1 MKTLITKT
9 GKLINL
15 TPPDTRTV
23 EEILDEFNKT
33 GFQLF
38 QPYYKPIDEYIEI
51 NVSDETFK
59 FIESVAT
66 IEVNH
71 WGDKTY
77 IINNLRFKI
86 AEKEN

>member
-9 GKLINL
+9 GKFISL
-15 TPPDTRTV
+15 TPPDTRII
-23 EEILDEFNKT
+23 EEIMNEFCST
-33 GFQLF
+33 GLNLF
-38 QPYYKPIDEYIEI
+38 QPSYEPIEEYIEI

-66 IEVNH
+66 IEVEC
-71 WGDKTY
+71 WGNKTY

-86 AEKEN
+86 AKKN